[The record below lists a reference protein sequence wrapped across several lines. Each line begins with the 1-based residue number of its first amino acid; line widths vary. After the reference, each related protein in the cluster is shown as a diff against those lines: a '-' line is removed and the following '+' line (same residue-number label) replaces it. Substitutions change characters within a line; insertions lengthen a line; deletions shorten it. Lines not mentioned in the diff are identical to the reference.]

1 MNNLLDH
8 DSREKIFNSM
18 LNLAKICNLKWSNS
32 KIIVN
37 KLIEYRKYYKDLHE
51 NDKKTNSEDH
61 DDYYIQLSNIV
72 NEILAEFKLKEE
84 L

>member
-1 MNNLLDH
+1 MDNLLDH

-18 LNLAKICNLKWSNS
+18 LNLVKICHFKWSSN
-32 KIIVN
+32 KTIVN
-37 KLIEYRKYYKDLHE
+37 KLIEYRKFYKDLYE
-51 NDKKTNSEDH
+51 NDKKTNNEDH